1 MVLTFAQTL
10 FFFPALKIVGREDFE
25 SAILRSVA
33 GIERK
38 RSLLGSTEKGVVA
51 RHEVGHAVVQTAVA
65 SLLPGSQPRVEQL
78 SIMARTGGALG
89 FTYTPPQGEERSL
102 LFSDGAHRP
111 FPISLPSS
119 LPSLVLHE
127 DRGNV
132 REDACLC

>member
-1 MVLTFAQTL
+1 MSRRHRLHSPQ
-10 FFFPALKIVGREDFE
+10 IVSRDDFE

-38 RSLLGSTEKGVVA
+38 RSLLGSQEKGVVA

-65 SLLPGSQPRVEQL
+65 RLLPGTQPRVEQL

-102 LFSDGAHRP
+102 LFSDGA
-111 FPISLPSS
+111 SLEWRLALRFASLSS
-119 LPSLVLHE
+119 PPVAAFRLV
-127 DRGNV
+127 
-132 REDACLC
+132 